1 MSVIEKTPNT
11 ARILSTPGYTTWKNA
26 QEALNFDT
34 IPAFTTNTTT
44 SSRISRPLTLINFG
58 FNIPID
64 ATILSVMAYIYRD
77 CVNIPGVYVYDEKIS
92 LVHNDVA
99 IGENKKKEDAWIYDT
114 STAQTYGAVKD
125 LWQATLTPEIVN
137 SESFGIWIQVN
148 ITNNGQMA
156 NVYWARIAIEFSST
170 HIMRPGKYW

>member
-11 ARILSTPGYTTWKNA
+11 ATVLSTSGVLSWTNPE
-26 QEALNFDT
+26 EALNFDT
-34 IPAFTTNTTT
+34 TPAFSINTTK
-44 SSRISRPLTLINFG
+44 SSRITRPLTLTNFG

-77 CVNIPGVYVYDEKIS
+77 CVNISGVYVYDEKIS
-92 LVHNDVA
+92 LVHNGVS
-99 IGENKKKEDAWIYDT
+99 IGENKKKEDAWSYDT

-137 SESFGIWIQVN
+137 SESFGIWIQAKV
-148 ITNNGQMA
+148 TNNGQRA
-156 NVYWARIAIEFSST
+156 YVYWARIAIEFSST